1 MAKNGGGGRRK
12 KKGSSSWG
20 VAAAGVVIGAAAI
33 ALFLFYVVYP
43 ARPPH
48 PIAKPPVQAPEKP
61 LVEPPGVVLP
71 DTAIALPMLAI
82 VIDDMGR
89 DLKTLDALFDVG
101 VPINVAVLP
110 HLPRSK
116 ETAVAAN
123 KKGWDVLLHLPMEPQ
138 VSEKNDPGKGAL
150 WTGMTPAEVRAQ
162 MSLDLDSVPFVV
174 GVNNHMGSKFTEDGP
189 LMREVIKDLKK
200 RKLFFLDS
208 RTSAKTVA
216 SAMALEMGVPNIDRN
231 VFLDNERDAEYVK
244 ARIAEAVR
252 IAKKKGF
259 SVAIGHPYPETIA
272 ALKQTLSGINK
283 DVRIV
288 RLTEALSYSAAA
300 RVADKGAD

>member
-1 MAKNGGGGRRK
+1 
-12 KKGSSSWG
+12 
-20 VAAAGVVIGAAAI
+20 
-33 ALFLFYVVYP
+33 
-43 ARPPH
+43 
-48 PIAKPPVQAPEKP
+48 
-61 LVEPPGVVLP
+61 
-71 DTAIALPMLAI
+71 MLAI

-89 DLKTLDALFDVG
+89 DLLTLDALFDVG

-110 HLPRSK
+110 HLRRSK

-123 KKGWDVLLHLPMEPQ
+123 KKGWDVLLHLPMEPKG
-138 VSEKNDPGKGAL
+138 SEKNDPGRGAL

-162 MSLDLDSVPFVV
+162 MSLDLDAVPFAV

-208 RTSAKTVA
+208 RTSSKTVA
-216 SAMALEMGVPNIDRN
+216 AAMASEIGVPSVDRS
-231 VFLDNERDAEYVK
+231 VFLDNERDVEYIK

-252 IAKKKGF
+252 IAKKRGF

-272 ALKQTLSGINK
+272 ALKETLSGINNK

-288 RLTEALSYSAAA
+288 KLTEVLNAAA
-300 RVADKGAD
+300 PARIAGAEARR